1 MSRLL
6 LTPDGEGVWP
16 GDEPVHEEGAG
27 MCPGAWPVDTTSG
40 SLVATIPDVDPLHA
54 YLPLSRHALDPT
66 APIEDPAAAPLP
78 GGVGA
83 GGTSTVPDGGGS
95 HLSGLSPGEA
105 AGPSYRQRRQ
115 SRKLRHKWAKRNA
128 ETAAS
133 FLR

>member
-1 MSRLL
+1 
-6 LTPDGEGVWP
+6 
-16 GDEPVHEEGAG
+16 

-83 GGTSTVPDGGGS
+83 GGTSTVPDGGSS

-105 AGPSYRQRRQ
+105 AGPSYHQRRQ